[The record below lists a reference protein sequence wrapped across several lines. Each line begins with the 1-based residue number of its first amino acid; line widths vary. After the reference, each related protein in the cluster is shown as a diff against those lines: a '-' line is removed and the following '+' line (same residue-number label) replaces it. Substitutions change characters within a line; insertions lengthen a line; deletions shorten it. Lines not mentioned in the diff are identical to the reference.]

1 MSDIK
6 KIEATSIESEEVVS
20 ELSSEEKKIIGRWVG
35 KKILESQEK
44 IEKTLEELCEICKK
58 EK

>member
-6 KIEATSIESEEVVS
+6 KIEATSIESEEVAS